1 MSSIQTP
8 FSLSFMV
15 FNPSMILM
23 SSCPMTTMTSIARL
37 VNKYQCDLTNWC
49 PAVYQPFCSMPK
61 KRVKV
66 EMELEICHVLIKKLW
81 TRPGQGSSEVCPTS
95 ATTWWWYQIY
105 IKNSEIINCDTS
117 DNRKTKISCHTST
130 IRFDRQI
137 RLFLQMS
144 SKPTLLY
151 CPIPCQSQQRKIPV
165 LVSSNNVIVDQIILW
180 FHDTKWWYYGMFWTN
195 CAAILDCHQPIF
207 D

>member
-49 PAVYQPFCSMPK
+49 PAVYQPSRSAPK

-95 ATTWWWYQIY
+95 ATTCWWYQIY
-105 IKNSEIINCDTS
+105 IKNSEIINCGTS
-117 DNRKTKISCHTST
+117 DNRKTKISCHSST

-137 RLFLQMS
+137 RLFFTNVFETNPALLPYTMS
-144 SKPTLLY
+144 KSTK
-151 CPIPCQSQQRKIPV
+151 K
-165 LVSSNNVIVDQIILW
+165 
-180 FHDTKWWYYGMFWTN
+180 DT
-195 CAAILDCHQPIF
+195 CASF
-207 D
+207 K